1 MPDNEDDLDTRFA
14 LTEDGG
20 LWTDAPA
27 QDDADRYRV
36 SCSCG
41 WSTIC
46 VDGMATLGG
55 PTPTNSPR
63 AAAGDHL
70 AKMATHMPGPK
81 HDVEIEP
88 ASGSDGRE
96 NDD

>member
-1 MPDNEDDLDTRFA
+1 MTDRDDLDSRFA

-20 LWTDAPA
+20 LWTDAPE

-46 VDGMATLGG
+46 VDGATKPKGLIL
-55 PTPTNSPR
+55 NESPR

-70 AKMATHMPGPK
+70 AEMAARTPGIE
-81 HDVEIEP
+81 HDVEIELV
-88 ASGSDGRE
+88 SDRGGRG
-96 NDD
+96 DR